1 MKVKVITYA
10 KRGKKVARKYVDLT
24 PVNDVIFTSLYS
36 AHENNPNHDNLMV
49 YIKIKHIY
57 TSLTIFPRGMIH
69 HPEIFGFIMDYI
81 QNYTDKIKEIIFLG
95 KCLPALDIEVCREL
109 GIDIKPMIAYQKA
122 YEEKRRKVNAIES
135 EFRKAQTKILKS
147 LKL

>member
-10 KRGKKVARKYVDLT
+10 KREKKVARKYVDLT
-24 PVNDVIFTSLYS
+24 PVNDVIYTSLYS
-36 AHENNPNHDNLMV
+36 KHDTDPNQDNLMV
-49 YIKIKHIY
+49 YIKIEDIY
-57 TSLTIFPRGMIH
+57 TSLTIYPRRMIH
-69 HPEIFGFIMDYI
+69 HPEIFGFIMDYAKNFPKKMKELII
-81 QNYTDKIKEIIFLG
+81 QG
-95 KCLPALDIEVCREL
+95 KYLSAVNLEVCRKL

-122 YEEKRRKVNAIES
+122 YEEKRRKVDAVES